1 MEMPSYESIVQRM
14 QEEFEKQAGFV
25 PDDASDIGIRMK
37 VLAGELFS
45 CYTRSRVCG
54 GRHFRRRH
62 RETVWICVLRN
73 AGSSVNSRFRRKVR
87 WCFRVPPRWR
97 TIWPSLWGR
106 SALWRGRMVPNSSPY
121 RKRY

>member
-45 CYTRSRVCG
+45 CYASLDWLWRQTFPQTAQGDCLD
-54 GRHFRRRH
+54 
-62 RETVWICVLRN
+62 LR
-73 AGSSVNSRFRRKVR
+73 AAERGLQRKQPLSAKGSLV
-87 WCFRVPPRWR
+87 FRVPPRWR